1 MGQNFRNIGESKSTQ
16 RFDSEIKAEKE
27 NHYHEISM
35 KVDNHKV
42 SDKTEKKLGKLCF

>member
-1 MGQNFRNIGESKSTQ
+1 MLENKSNQ
-16 RFDSEIKAEKE
+16 RFDLFDSEIKAEKE